1 MSIRDVLGR
10 AESVTAL
17 DPVSDALRTRVLRGL
32 DDRPAAGLLRGSW
45 LGHPVHPAMVAV
57 PLGAWTSSLV
67 LDIVFRDH
75 LAARRMIGFGLIAV
89 PPALAT
95 GWADWS
101 LRDAPQRRAGLIH
114 AAGNTVAVVLMLASY
129 RRRKAAPGFRASALS
144 VLGLGA
150 AGAAGALGGHIAF
163 SADASATVP
172 QAAVRDDVDVG

>member
-1 MSIRDVLGR
+1 MSIRSALGR
-10 AESVTAL
+10 AESVAAL
-17 DPVSDALRTRVLRGL
+17 DPVGDALRDRIQRGV
-32 DDRPAAGLLRGSW
+32 DDRPIAGILRGAW
-45 LGHPVHPAMVAV
+45 LGHPVHPMTVTA

-75 LAARRMIGFGLIAV
+75 VAARRMIGFGLVTV

-101 LRDAPQRRAGLIH
+101 LRDAAQRRAGLIH
-114 AAGNTVAVVLMLASY
+114 AAGNTVAALLMLASY
-129 RRRKAAPGFRASALS
+129 RRRKASPGFRAGLLS

-163 SADASATVP
+163 AGNAPEPALP
-172 QAAVRDDVDVG
+172 LEVRDD